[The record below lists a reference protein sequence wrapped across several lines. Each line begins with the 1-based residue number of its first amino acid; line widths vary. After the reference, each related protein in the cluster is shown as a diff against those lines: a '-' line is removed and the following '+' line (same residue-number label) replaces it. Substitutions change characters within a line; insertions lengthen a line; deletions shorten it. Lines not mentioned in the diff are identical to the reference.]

1 MFWLLSFL
9 VHNSAVTLFRA
20 IGSLA
25 RNLVVANALGALVL
39 LLLLL
44 LGGFVLTKAFIH
56 PW

>member
-25 RNLVVANALGALVL
+25 RNIVIANALGTLIL
-39 LLLLL
+39 LLFLL
-44 LGGFVLTKAFIH
+44 LGGFVLTKEYIH

>member
-1 MFWLLSFL
+1 

>member
-9 VHNSAVTLFRA
+9 VHNMAVTIFRS
-20 IGSLA
+20 IGALA
-25 RNLVVANALGALVL
+25 RNLVVANACGALML

-44 LGGFVLTKAFIH
+44 LGGFVLTKEYIH

>member
-9 VHNSAVTLFRA
+9 VHNGAVTLFRA

-25 RNLVVANALGALVL
+25 RNLVVANACGALML

-44 LGGFVLTKAFIH
+44 LGGFVLTKQFIH

>member
-20 IGSLA
+20 IGALA
-25 RNLVVANALGALVL
+25 RNLVVANALGCLVL

-44 LGGFVLTKAFIH
+44 LGGFVLTKEYIH